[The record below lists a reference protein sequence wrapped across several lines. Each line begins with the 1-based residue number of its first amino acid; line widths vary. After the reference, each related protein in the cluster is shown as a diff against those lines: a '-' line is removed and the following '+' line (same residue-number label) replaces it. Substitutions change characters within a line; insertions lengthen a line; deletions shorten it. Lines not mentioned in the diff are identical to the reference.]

1 MTQSAF
7 ALARRLRAG
16 ETVYGAWCM
25 LGSPIVA
32 ETIAREGFAAVVL
45 DAQ

>member
-1 MTQSAF
+1 MTQSPF

-25 LGSPIVA
+25 LGSTHVA
-32 ETIAREGFAAVVL
+32 ETIARERFAL
-45 DAQ
+45 P